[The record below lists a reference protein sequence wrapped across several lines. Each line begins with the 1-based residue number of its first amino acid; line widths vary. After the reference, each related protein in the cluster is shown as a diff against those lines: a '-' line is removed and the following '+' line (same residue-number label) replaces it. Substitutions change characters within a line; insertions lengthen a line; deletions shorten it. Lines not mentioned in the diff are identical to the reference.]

1 MFFSPATELP
11 NMATEIFDCG
21 AKVQKK
27 NDITNFFRKISLINT
42 KKSRENVAVR
52 LFFDIGM

>member
-1 MFFSPATELP
+1 MLLIPATERT
-11 NMATEIFDCG
+11 NMAAEIFDC
-21 AKVQKK
+21 ATKLQKK
-27 NDITNFFRKISLINT
+27 NDITNFFRKISLVNT